1 METSLSRHTK
11 AATDMLPRV
20 FYRWQVARQEKSG
33 RKAIWWATT
42 RKSVSVGAALGQS
55 VAAAVGTDLS
65 VGTGM
70 YVGVGIS
77 VARGALATPVEDV
90 SAATGVAS
98 CSCPETRRQKA
109 RRSPAVVWNEVYNT
123 FRSEMCQLSANLC
136 ALVRNSARLCGRA
149 RHRRSKRIELQ
160 GDFR

>member
-42 RKSVSVGAALGQS
+42 RKSVSVGAAVGQSVTVS
-55 VAAAVGTDLS
+55 VAAAVGIDPS
-65 VGTGM
+65 VGSGM
-70 YVGVGIS
+70 YVGVGMS
-77 VARGALATPVEDV
+77 VARGAPATPVEDV
-90 SAATGVAS
+90 SAATGMAS
-98 CSCPETRRQKA
+98 CSCPETRRRKA
-109 RRSPAVVWNEVYNT
+109 RRSPAVVWNAVYNT

-136 ALVRNSARLCGRA
+136 ASVRKSARLCDHA
-149 RHRRSKRIELQ
+149 RH
-160 GDFR
+160 